1 MVKQITPG
9 SQRVPGLP
17 IKDCAE
23 SCNSSVQRCTS
34 SNSIDVTAKTFFES
48 FYLVPGLSSFEHSD
62 QVNCPCAPTFPPLT
76 LHLFLDFCAIFFPEW
91 PLDFFCHHDSSSNL
105 AESRYP
111 WQLTRKDPSCRG
123 YRDLAR
129 LLGKSWW
136 PKKWGAIRGKN
147 MHENREIVVEWTVGG
162 VGA

>member
-91 PLDFFCHHDSSSNL
+91 PLDFFVITTHQVIWPSPGTLGSWQEKTL
-105 AESRYP
+105 PAEGTGTWPDY
-111 WQLTRKDPSCRG
+111 LVN
-123 YRDLAR
+123 RDDQ
-129 LLGKSWW
+129 
-136 PKKWGAIRGKN
+136 KN
-147 MHENREIVVEWTVGG
+147 EGLFGEKTCTKIEK
-162 VGA
+162 